1 MTIYLVEKPLPGNRW
16 RLVARC
22 QTHLEAEEW
31 IDRMGGPE
39 WRIRT
44 WTGTWTDLLQRGA
57 F

>member
-22 QTHLEAEEW
+22 QTRLEAEEW
-31 IDRMGGPE
+31 IERMGGPA